1 MLELDLRLQVIL
13 QTNLVNQSQL
23 HLKPISMV
31 FLGVFQLSQQDVAA
45 LVDLVLIPQGNDLT

>member
-13 QTNLVNQSQL
+13 QADLINQSQL

-31 FLGVFQLSQQDVAA
+31 FLGVFQLSQRDVTA
-45 LVDLVLIPQGNDLT
+45 LVVLVLLAQGNTLA